1 MINLYSA
8 RHLKEKFLNFK
19 MAVDDYEELLKYYE
33 IQETVGSGGFAK
45 VKLGRHLLTGEQVAI
60 KIMDK
65 LALGDDLPR
74 VKMEIEA
81 MKNLSHQNICRLYQV
96 IETPKKIFMVLEYC
110 PGGELFDYIIAKD
123 RLSEEEARV
132 FFCQIVAAIAY
143 VHSQGYAHRDLK
155 PENLL
160 IDAEHNLKLIDFG
173 LCAKPKGGLDYHLST
188 CCGSPAYAAPEL
200 IQGKAYIGSEAD
212 VWSMG
217 VLLYALLCGFLPF
230 DDDNVMALYKKIVR
244 GKYEIPK
251 WLSPGSVLLLH
262 QMLQVDPK
270 KRIMVKH
277 LLNHPW
283 LTQGYSFAVH
293 WQSKYPLGHLDEDC
307 ITELSVFHKCSR
319 EHMTDVISEW
329 KYDHVSATYLL
340 LQTKKAHGKPVRLRI
355 PTVTS
360 DCASITPSREWKIKK
375 TLSYQDDPDSNA
387 MPCVFGSMEF
397 LNTYE
402 ETQPVMCNT
411 PKTKQV
417 SVVQGLVHPGP
428 KKDLVPPSTARCD
441 DFVKH
446 FKEKIAQI
454 HHELDS
460 TSESELSGE
469 VPMLPSGPKLM
480 DEFQLLRPDDV
491 DKVLGQVRPTTCLLD
506 PCPSWLLKKAKD
518 GIGTWIL
525 EVVNASL
532 RDGRVP
538 APLKEAV
545 VRPVLKKGS
554 LDPEMAANYRLV
566 ANIPFLGKVLERVV
580 AGQLQALLDET
591 DYLDPLQ
598 SGFRP
603 GYGTES
609 ALVTL
614 YDDLDR
620 VRSLGVLLNPELS
633 LEAQVMAVARS
644 TFLQLR
650 LIHQLR
656 PYLENNCLATVTHA
670 LPHMVLV
677 GGGEFTPPLLPAPRR
692 GASKK
697 YANKENSGANVPTKP
712 DLFVLPPPKTPTSI
726 TDEKRVLTTPN
737 HALRSEEKG
746 QATRETPVKLP
757 APAKPDELAAGI
769 ISPERRCRS
778 VELDLNQAHLD
789 SGQKRKG
796 TKMFGSL
803 ERGLD
808 KVITMLTPN
817 KKKGSAKEGPR
828 KLKAHYNVTTTD
840 LLNPDEL
847 LKEIIA
853 VLPKKQVEY
862 VQKGYKLKCQ
872 TQSDFGKVTM
882 QFELEVC
889 HLSKPEAVVGIR
901 RQRLKGDA
909 WVYKK
914 LVEDILSSCRL

>member
-1 MINLYSA
+1 
-8 RHLKEKFLNFK
+8 

-360 DCASITPSREWKIKK
+360 DCASITPSREWKVQKHSHHQNI
-375 TLSYQDDPDSNA
+375 
-387 MPCVFGSMEF
+387 FF
-397 LNTYE
+397 L
-402 ETQPVMCNT
+402 
-411 PKTKQV
+411 K
-417 SVVQGLVHPGP
+417 
-428 KKDLVPPSTARCD
+428 
-441 DFVKH
+441 
-446 FKEKIAQI
+446 
-454 HHELDS
+454 
-460 TSESELSGE
+460 
-469 VPMLPSGPKLM
+469 
-480 DEFQLLRPDDV
+480 
-491 DKVLGQVRPTTCLLD
+491 
-506 PCPSWLLKKAKD
+506 
-518 GIGTWIL
+518 
-525 EVVNASL
+525 
-532 RDGRVP
+532 
-538 APLKEAV
+538 
-545 VRPVLKKGS
+545 
-554 LDPEMAANYRLV
+554 
-566 ANIPFLGKVLERVV
+566 
-580 AGQLQALLDET
+580 
-591 DYLDPLQ
+591 
-598 SGFRP
+598 
-603 GYGTES
+603 
-609 ALVTL
+609 
-614 YDDLDR
+614 
-620 VRSLGVLLNPELS
+620 
-633 LEAQVMAVARS
+633 
-644 TFLQLR
+644 
-650 LIHQLR
+650 
-656 PYLENNCLATVTHA
+656 
-670 LPHMVLV
+670 PHMVLV

-737 HALRSEEKG
+737 HALRSE
-746 QATRETPVKLP
+746 ATENHCVP
-757 APAKPDELAAGI
+757 A
-769 ISPERRCRS
+769 ISEYDRCRS